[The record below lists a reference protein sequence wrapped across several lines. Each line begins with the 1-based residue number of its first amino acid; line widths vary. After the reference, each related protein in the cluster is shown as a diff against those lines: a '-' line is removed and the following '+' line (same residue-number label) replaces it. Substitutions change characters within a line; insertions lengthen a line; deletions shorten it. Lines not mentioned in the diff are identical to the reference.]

1 MKYFSLSIFLIN
13 SLLFLFFFFLH
24 LIARVQNIKNF
35 IQVSRELNINN
46 IVRMRC
52 KKAFETQFQFFRLKF
67 HLNRYLH
74 VHPNASQVWKREIRK
89 GRRNRIEFTT
99 KHGDSGTRTR
109 LEG

>member
-1 MKYFSLSIFLIN
+1 MKAHFSAFVMGGRKVLSRDK
-13 SLLFLFFFFLH
+13 SLWVRDNTGPKKSRCLFYFFFFH

-74 VHPNASQVWKREIRK
+74 VLHIIK
-89 GRRNRIEFTT
+89 
-99 KHGDSGTRTR
+99 
-109 LEG
+109 